1 MDQVL
6 NENISKPGV
15 YSGMIMGILNCT
27 PDSFFSGSRK
37 QTEEEI
43 RQRAI
48 EIVAEGGDIIDV
60 GACSTRPGCTLATEE
75 EELERLRFALPVI
88 REAAPTTP
96 LSIDT
101 FRPNVV
107 RECEKILAESTHF
120 NLLGGKSF
128 IVNDISEGENPEMFT
143 TVAELGL
150 PYILMST
157 KPTIREMVI
166 SFAEKVQKLRDLGA
180 KDIILDPGFGFGKTL
195 EQNFEVLKDISLLRD
210 FELPI
215 LVGVSRKSII
225 FKTLGC
231 TPTESL
237 NGTTV
242 INTIA
247 IMQGAADILRVHDV
261 KAAKECLQL
270 TAHIL

>member
-1 MDQVL
+1 
-6 NENISKPGV
+6 
-15 YSGMIMGILNCT
+15 MGILNCT

-48 EIVAEGGDIIDV
+48 EIVNEGGEIIDV
-60 GACSTRPGCTLATEE
+60 GACSTRPNCVLATEE
-75 EELERLRFALPVI
+75 EELERLRFALPII
-88 REAAPTTP
+88 RDAAPDTP

-107 RECEKILAESTHF
+107 RECAKILAADAHF
-120 NLLGGKSF
+120 KLLGGKSF
-128 IVNDISEGENPEMFT
+128 IVNDISEGEDPDMFPV
-143 TVAELGL
+143 VAELGL

-157 KPTIREMVI
+157 KGTISEMMM
-166 SFAEKVQKLRDLGA
+166 SFAEKIQKLRDLGA

-195 EQNFEVLKDISLLRD
+195 EQNFEILKDISFLRE

-215 LVGVSRKSII
+215 LVGVSRKSMI

-231 TPTESL
+231 TPMESL

-247 IMQGAADILRVHDV
+247 LMKDAADILRVHDV
-261 KAAKECLQL
+261 KAAKECIQL
-270 TAHIL
+270 ANMLPK

>member
-1 MDQVL
+1 MTAQKHSAGLYQNMV
-6 NENISKPGV
+6 
-15 YSGMIMGILNCT
+15 MGILNCT

-43 RQRAI
+43 RQRAV
-48 EIVAEGGDIIDV
+48 EIIAEGGEIIDV
-60 GACSTRPGCTLATEE
+60 GACSTRPNCILATEE
-75 EELERLRFALPVI
+75 EELERLRFALPII
-88 REAAPTTP
+88 RDAAPATP

-107 RECEKILAESTHF
+107 RECAKILSDSTGF
-120 NLLGGKSF
+120 DLLGGKPF
-128 IVNDISEGENPEMFT
+128 IVNDISEGEDPEMFPV
-143 TVAELGL
+143 VAELGL

-157 KPTIREMVI
+157 KPTIREMML

-195 EQNFEVLKDISLLRD
+195 EQNFEILKDISFLREFD
-210 FELPI
+210 LPI
-215 LVGVSRKSII
+215 LVGVSRKSMI
-225 FKTLGC
+225 FKTLNC

-247 IMQGAADILRVHDV
+247 LMKGAADILRVHDV
-261 KAAKECLQL
+261 KAAMECLKL
-270 TAHIL
+270 TNKLSQI